1 MKGIVYTGDKG
12 AEVLEGIEVREPG
25 PGEVIVEI
33 MAAGVCHS
41 DITAAAGM
49 FNWPAPAV
57 LGHEGAGIVQQVGT
71 GVTNVAEG
79 DHVIISTL
87 AACGMCKACGAG
99 KPTRC
104 RQTLGNMT
112 QPFTLDGDACWNF
125 AGASVFTERTV
136 VKAIQAVKIPDD
148 VPFTSACL
156 VGCGVMT
163 GAGAVMYRSNV
174 DIGQTAVVYG
184 CGGVGLNA
192 IQALRV
198 KRASRIIAI
207 DVDPSKEELA
217 RQFGATDF
225 LDGRSDDIVDQVRT
239 IVPYEEGEL
248 YGPFGAGGVDWVYD
262 VVARPEVTFN
272 ALKMLDWGGN
282 VVIIGTP
289 GGDAKFELPYQDFT
303 QNERGVIGV
312 RAGSYSPH
320 VHMPQIVEL
329 YRRGEF
335 MLDELVTNTYPL
347 EGFHDA
353 VHDMESGGVA
363 RGVLTFD

>member
-1 MKGIVYTGDKG
+1 M
-12 AEVLEGIEVREPG
+12 
-25 PGEVIVEI
+25 
-33 MAAGVCHS
+33 
-41 DITAAAGM
+41 
-49 FNWPAPAV
+49 
-57 LGHEGAGIVQQVGT
+57 
-71 GVTNVAEG
+71 
-79 DHVIISTL
+79 
-87 AACGMCKACGAG
+87 
-99 KPTRC
+99 
-104 RQTLGNMT
+104 
-112 QPFTLDGDACWNF
+112 
-125 AGASVFTERTV
+125 FTERTV
-136 VKAIQAVKIPDD
+136 IKAIQAVKIPDD

-174 DIGQTAVVYG
+174 EVGQTAVVYG

-198 KRASRIIAI
+198 RRASRIIAI
-207 DVDPSKEELA
+207 DVDPEKEALA

-225 LDGRSDDIVDQVRT
+225 LNGRSDDIVDQVRT
-239 IVPYEEGEL
+239 LVPYKEGEL

-262 VVARPEVTFN
+262 VVARPEITYN

-320 VHMPQIVEL
+320 VHMPQIVDL

-363 RGVLTFD
+363 RGVLTLD